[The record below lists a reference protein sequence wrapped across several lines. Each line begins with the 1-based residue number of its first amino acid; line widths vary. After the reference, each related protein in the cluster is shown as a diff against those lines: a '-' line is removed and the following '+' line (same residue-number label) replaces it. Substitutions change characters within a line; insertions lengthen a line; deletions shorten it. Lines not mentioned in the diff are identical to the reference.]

1 MKYCILSTYA
11 RWKDIKR
18 MLATVSLFNF
28 KGKKN
33 HSNMNGFDPRAYD
46 MHTTTLTTRPLWFRC
61 KVMILFKYYSVNL
74 NPK

>member
-1 MKYCILSTYA
+1 
-11 RWKDIKR
+11 
-18 MLATVSLFNF
+18 
-28 KGKKN
+28 
-33 HSNMNGFDPRAYD
+33 MNGFDPRAYD